1 MSLSCTSLSLL
12 LLLALVNYEDELIV
26 AVMDITE
33 KYKDINV
40 K

>member
-1 MSLSCTSLSLL
+1 M
-12 LLLALVNYEDELIV
+12 AFVNCEDELIV

>member
-1 MSLSCTSLSLL
+1 M
-12 LLLALVNYEDELIV
+12 AFVNCEDELIV
-26 AVMDITE
+26 AVMDINE